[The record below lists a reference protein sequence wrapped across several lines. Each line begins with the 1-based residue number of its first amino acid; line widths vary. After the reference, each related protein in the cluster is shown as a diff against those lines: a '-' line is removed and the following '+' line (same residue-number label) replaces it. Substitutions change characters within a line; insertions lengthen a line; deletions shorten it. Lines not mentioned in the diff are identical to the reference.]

1 MSSFAVDGLVSGLDT
16 TKLIGQ
22 LMQLERIPQQ
32 RLQATLKT
40 QTSSVSAYQ
49 SIATR
54 LKAVDTAITALQ
66 SAATW
71 GARSVSVTGTSVSAT
86 AAAGAVA
93 GQNTIEV
100 KSLATAATWTAP
112 TAAGLGDTV
121 VSTEPPTLTVRNS
134 KGDVVSVDAASGS
147 MRDVMDA
154 INKIPDSGLT
164 AVAVKVG
171 TDSYRLQVRATSTG
185 AGGSSAYLGG
195 LDVPPQAVAGT
206 DATYAVNGL
215 DGSSTSNTVADLLPG
230 VTATFTQVGTST
242 VSVASNQTPTSDAVK
257 SLVDEVNKTL
267 DEISK
272 HTVSGANGGVR
283 GVLAGDAGTRN
294 IASDLLGAVSRAL
307 GDGVAAQV
315 GVQTTKEGRLT
326 FDAEKFAT
334 AYAADPA
341 AVKALVAPATGVG
354 IASRLHDVV
363 TRATDPVDGTI
374 KNAVQGRERVVKD
387 LENQIESWDRRLE
400 VRQGILSKQFSGLE
414 VMLGRLQSQGSWLAG
429 QLNTL
434 NASSG
439 S

>member
-16 TKLIGQ
+16 TKLISQ

-32 RLQATLKT
+32 RLQATLKN
-40 QTSSVSAYQ
+40 QTSSVTAYQ

-54 LKAVDTAITALQ
+54 LKAVDTAITAL
-66 SAATW
+66 SAPATW
-71 GARSVSVTGTSVSAT
+71 GARAVSVTGTSVTAT

-100 KSLATAATWTAP
+100 RALATAATWTAA

-121 VSTEPPTLTVRNS
+121 TSTQPPTLTVRTS
-134 KGDVVSVDAASGS
+134 AGDVVNVAAASGS
-147 MRDVMDA
+147 LRDVMDA

-171 TDSYRLQVRATSTG
+171 TDSYMLQVRATSTG
-185 AGGSSAYLGG
+185 SGGQAGYLSG
-195 LDVPPQAVAGT
+195 LAAAPTAVVGT
-206 DATYAVNGL
+206 DALYSVNGL
-215 DGSSTSNTVADLLPG
+215 EGTSKANTVTDLLPG
-230 VTATFTQVGTST
+230 ITATFTQLGTST
-242 VSVASNQTPTSDAVK
+242 VAVASNPTPTSDAVK
-257 SLVDEVNKTL
+257 AMVAEVNKVL

-272 HTVSGANGGVR
+272 NTVTGANGATR
-283 GVLAGDAGTRN
+283 GVLAGDAGARALATN
-294 IASDLLGAVSRAL
+294 LLGAVSQAL

-315 GVQTTKEGRLT
+315 GIQTTKDGRLT

-354 IASRLHDVV
+354 IASRLQDVIKA
-363 TRATDPVDGTI
+363 ATDPVNGSIT
-374 KNAVQGRERVVKD
+374 NSVQGRERVVKD
-387 LENQIESWDRRLE
+387 LQNQIESWDRRLAI
-400 VRQGILSKQFSGLE
+400 RQSVLSKQFSGLE
-414 VMLGRLQSQGSWLAG
+414 VALGRLQSQGSWLAG
-429 QLNTL
+429 QLGTL
-434 NASSG
+434 NGGSG